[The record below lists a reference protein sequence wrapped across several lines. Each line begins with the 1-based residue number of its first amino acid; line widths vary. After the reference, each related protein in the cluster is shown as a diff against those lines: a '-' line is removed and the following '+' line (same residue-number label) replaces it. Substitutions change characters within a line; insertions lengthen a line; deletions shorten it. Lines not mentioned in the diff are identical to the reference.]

1 MGKADPQLI
10 ARDVDQGPSPWGN
23 RHARLDLFSI
33 EKRPAF
39 KIDRPEIEPAVLLV
53 EGGVKQ
59 AGLVCLELD
68 MGPGM
73 SSDAAPPP
81 QRIHRHIPDFTPVP
95 QTADLYIPLAP
106 ACPPPPPP

>member
-39 KIDRPEIEPAVLLV
+39 KIDRPEIEPAILLV

-59 AGLVCLELD
+59 AELVGLELY

-73 SSDAAPPP
+73 SSDDGPAA
-81 QRIHRHIPDFTPVP
+81 QRIDRHIL
-95 QTADLYIPLAP
+95 DLDAVLQDDDLVGRVGI
-106 ACPPPPPP
+106 